1 MAKLWKVES
10 LQSFL
15 ASGKSFWNLIQNAL
29 QTDSDKS
36 KGYIKEATYGLVYG
50 MSKKNLVARL
60 NEQLGS
66 GMGEKFLEINLIKD
80 ILEARTHAMSY
91 YMATG
96 SITDAYGK
104 SFKVRVYF
112 LFSHHEQVSHNQ
124 IPKQPSDSISTY
136 VRV

>member
-1 MAKLWKVES
+1 MAKLWKIPS
-10 LQSFL
+10 LQNFL

-29 QTDSDKS
+29 ETDSVKA

-66 GMGEKFLEINLIKD
+66 GMGEKFLEIDLIKD

-91 YMATG
+91 LYR
-96 SITDAYGK
+96 DW
-104 SFKVRVYF
+104 
-112 LFSHHEQVSHNQ
+112 
-124 IPKQPSDSISTY
+124 
-136 VRV
+136 